1 VCNDINDIASTLI
14 LPCLKDLDFALDV
27 GYLCNQ
33 VERIDIRR
41 SSKSI
46 YVEYQDIKGQNKME
60 FYIRATGTTYAL
72 DPKQTNDYI
81 KERWKGR

>member
-1 VCNDINDIASTLI
+1 VIYIKL
-14 LPCLKDLDFALDV
+14 LDTIFDGKTVA
-27 GYLCNQ
+27 
-33 VERIDIRR
+33 RIEVRR
-41 SSKSI
+41 SSKPV

-72 DPKQTNDYI
+72 DLKDINDYI